1 MLVFHS
7 TTDFCDM
14 HLVNAPQLYVIKNI
28 KGKKERRSFDI
39 ISYEIK
45 ETDFQTLNN
54 LLINDKAIIHVPRQF
69 IKKIRT
75 RLYRNISCLFKSS

>member
-7 TTDFCDM
+7 TTDFSDM

-45 ETDFQTLNN
+45 ETDFQTFEQFT
-54 LLINDKAIIHVPRQF
+54 DK
-69 IKKIRT
+69 
-75 RLYRNISCLFKSS
+75 

>member
-7 TTDFCDM
+7 TADFCDM

-45 ETDFQTLNN
+45 ETDFQTFEQFT
-54 LLINDKAIIHVPRQF
+54 DK
-69 IKKIRT
+69 
-75 RLYRNISCLFKSS
+75 

>member
-28 KGKKERRSFDI
+28 KGKKERRSFDV

-45 ETDFQTLNN
+45 ETDFQTFEQFT
-54 LLINDKAIIHVPRQF
+54 DK
-69 IKKIRT
+69 
-75 RLYRNISCLFKSS
+75 

>member
-14 HLVNAPQLYVIKNI
+14 HLVNALQLYVIKKKI

-45 ETDFQTLNN
+45 ETDFQTFEQFT
-54 LLINDKAIIHVPRQF
+54 DK
-69 IKKIRT
+69 
-75 RLYRNISCLFKSS
+75 

>member
-7 TTDFCDM
+7 TADFCDM
-14 HLVNAPQLYVIKNI
+14 HLVNAPQLYVIKNV

-45 ETDFQTLNN
+45 ETDFQTFEQFT
-54 LLINDKAIIHVPRQF
+54 DK
-69 IKKIRT
+69 
-75 RLYRNISCLFKSS
+75 

>member
-45 ETDFQTLNN
+45 ETDFQTFEQFT
-54 LLINDKAIIHVPRQF
+54 DKRQSHY
-69 IKKIRT
+69 T
-75 RLYRNISCLFKSS
+75 CTTTNY

>member
-14 HLVNAPQLYVIKNI
+14 NLVNAPQLYVIKNI

-45 ETDFQTLNN
+45 ETDFKTFEQFT
-54 LLINDKAIIHVPRQF
+54 DK
-69 IKKIRT
+69 
-75 RLYRNISCLFKSS
+75 

>member
-14 HLVNAPQLYVIKNI
+14 NLVNAPQLYVIKNI

-45 ETDFQTLNN
+45 ETDFQT
-54 LLINDKAIIHVPRQF
+54 F
-69 IKKIRT
+69 E
-75 RLYRNISCLFKSS
+75 